1 MIIGFAKVQN
11 FIQLHGNNAVLYLLI
26 GLKRDGEYHYKR
38 IRKSLLLLFL
48 GFF

>member
-11 FIQLHGNNAVLYLLI
+11 FIQLHGNNAVLYLFI
-26 GLKRDGEYHYKR
+26 GWKRGREYHYKK

-48 GFF
+48 GFS